1 MYETFRL
8 VQINNG
14 VLWSKCDVPHHHV
27 LYMCDAKRDFAR
39 CLLTALNFIRCMI
52 FWKISYQIGT
62 TLWWKIDRSAC
73 DCAPPCP
80 KFEVIWTML
89 GELMVHK
96 VANWGCERW
105 TCMIDS
111 HRTSTLIWQS
121 GLFDKDCLFTFII
134 FHGQYWTH
142 ICHEWRFQ
150 KILINLE
157 LVMNF
162 GRFGETTVD

>member
-1 MYETFRL
+1 MLHKWNRPKFYSL
-8 VQINNG
+8 H
-14 VLWSKCDVPHHHV
+14 D
-27 LYMCDAKRDFAR
+27 
-39 CLLTALNFIRCMI
+39 

-142 ICHEWRFQ
+142 IYMPWVKVSKDFDQSWISYEFW
-150 KILINLE
+150 KV
-157 LVMNF
+157 LVKL
-162 GRFGETTVD
+162 RLTRICE